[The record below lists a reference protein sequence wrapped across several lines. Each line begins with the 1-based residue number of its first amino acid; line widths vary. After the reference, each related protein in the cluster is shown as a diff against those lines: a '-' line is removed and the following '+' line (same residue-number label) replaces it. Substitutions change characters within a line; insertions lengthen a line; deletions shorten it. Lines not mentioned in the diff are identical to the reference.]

1 MSDLSPYYRGSSKSP
16 QCPGHRTTS
25 GTGGYHRAEKP
36 NMFPVNSAIAESPFG
51 HRSLAY
57 TIPKRRSGKGSGFRS
72 AWSGYALYLHTLLSR
87 QCRGTGLGC
96 IPCEALAKFFAEDF
110 PLPRLRAI
118 STEPVRRSQTLRTRY
133 PPRLTGV
140 HQDYRLPPPSPPVST
155 LRSGATTRSLPAF
168 AASHNSKMTCLQLC
182 DFKTI
187 TQTPGIPTK
196 SQQPQ
201 FFMLALSYLTPQDTH
216 NVFGGDVRDSLW
228 NSMERTPPEWR
239 LNRLTFLVTRNV
251 IIVR

>member
-1 MSDLSPYYRGSSKSP
+1 
-16 QCPGHRTTS
+16 
-25 GTGGYHRAEKP
+25 
-36 NMFPVNSAIAESPFG
+36 
-51 HRSLAY
+51 
-57 TIPKRRSGKGSGFRS
+57 
-72 AWSGYALYLHTLLSR
+72 
-87 QCRGTGLGC
+87 
-96 IPCEALAKFFAEDF
+96 
-110 PLPRLRAI
+110 
-118 STEPVRRSQTLRTRY
+118 
-133 PPRLTGV
+133 
-140 HQDYRLPPPSPPVST
+140 
-155 LRSGATTRSLPAF
+155 
-168 AASHNSKMTCLQLC
+168 MTCLQLC

-201 FFMLALSYLTPQDTH
+201 FFMLAPSYLTPQDTH